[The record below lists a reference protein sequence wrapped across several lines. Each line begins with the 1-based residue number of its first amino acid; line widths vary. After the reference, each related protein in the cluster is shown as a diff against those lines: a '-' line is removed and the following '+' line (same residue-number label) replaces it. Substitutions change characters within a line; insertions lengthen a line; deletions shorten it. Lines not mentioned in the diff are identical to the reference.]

1 MAEFHR
7 DNHPSPSVHAANA
20 EIAGL
25 VIAQPPADINNE
37 MIGKVFDDATTR
49 LVGGVDASNAAAI
62 VADLKTVQAD
72 MAAISAGDGEGTLTE
87 LHYDVMEHQLNQEI
101 AAVNEALNGTNP
113 FAAKT
118 INDIHRDILDIFLG
132 DPNLVAEKGA
142 SWTPLPQLT
151 TPSTPFA
158 DDAKQTTF
166 VSNFITDSNTLADR
180 ALGGENSDQL
190 INDLQHFI
198 SQAEKFVGANAQ
210 TATVFN
216 ARFENEIGAEGTAGT
231 AANSLIEGL
240 QNHDMGEIT
249 AAANQLI
256 TNASDVAG
264 NNHQANGDTYDAV
277 IQAATGSTAPFIT
290 LQGGNR
296 HHDDEQ
302 SANVQSTDVGHHSD
316 L

>member
-1 MAEFHR
+1 MVEFHR
-7 DNHPSPSVHAANA
+7 DNRASPNVDAANA

-101 AAVNEALNGTNP
+101 TAVNEALNGTNP

-118 INDIHRDILDIFLG
+118 INDIHRDILDVFLG

-142 SWTPLPQLT
+142 SWTPLPQVT
-151 TPSTPFA
+151 TPPTPFA
-158 DDAKQTTF
+158 DNAKQTTF

-198 SQAEKFVGANAQ
+198 SQAEKFVMANAQ

-249 AAANQLI
+249 AAATQLI
-256 TNASDVAG
+256 TNASDFAG
-264 NNHQANGDTYDAV
+264 NNQQANGATYDAV
-277 IQAATGSTAPFIT
+277 VAAATGSTAPFID
-290 LQGGNR
+290 LKGGGDR
-296 HHDDEQ
+296 HDNHEHHQLPSVDA
-302 SANVQSTDVGHHSD
+302 ANA
-316 L
+316 